1 MPDLGPFHREFVF
14 THVIGVFAFLLAHG
28 VSAGAMF
35 RLRRERDPAAL
46 RALLGLSHASLIV
59 MSVGALLLF
68 VSGIVAGFSGEYWT
82 DGDFWLWASLII
94 FIAVALLMTPL
105 ARMPLDRV
113 RKALDEPASAPP
125 TLDGKVEPTLDGTV
139 EPTPASLEVALSALR
154 PMLVASLGVGTVV
167 VLTWLMMYKPF

>member
-14 THVIGVFAFLLAHG
+14 IHVIGVFAFLLAHG

-46 RALLGLSHASLIV
+46 RALLGLSHASLLV
-59 MSVGALLLF
+59 MSIGALLLF
-68 VSGIVAGFSGEYWT
+68 VSGIVAGFSGNYWT
-82 DGDFWLWASLII
+82 DGDLWLWASLII
-94 FIAVALLMTPL
+94 FVVVALLMTPL
-105 ARMPLDRV
+105 ARMPLDRA
-113 RKALDEPASAPP
+113 RKALDEPASGPP
-125 TLDGKVEPTLDGTV
+125 TPDGTA
-139 EPTPASLEVALSALR
+139 EPAPASLEVALGALR